1 MTGVPASPAITA
13 SDLQEIT
20 ETGVPMMRDFGVVV
34 DRLGVGF
41 ARLRLPYTA
50 TLVRP
55 GGTVAGP
62 ALFALADY
70 ALFAA
75 VLTLIGRVELTVTT
89 SMTINFL
96 RRPAPKDVLAE
107 ARVLKCGKRLAYGEI
122 ILYSE
127 GETEPVAHVTG
138 TYSIPPHAPMSVP
151 MPHYHDVTEATA
163 PEERTGD
170 ADATGPASR

>member
-1 MTGVPASPAITA
+1 MTGVPSVPAITQRE
-13 SDLQEIT
+13 LEEIT
-20 ETGVPMMRDFGVVV
+20 EQGVPMMRDFGVVV
-34 DRLGVGF
+34 DALGVGF
-41 ARLRLPYTA
+41 ARLRLPYTGS
-50 TLVRP
+50 LVRP

-96 RRPAPKDVLAE
+96 RRPGPRDVLAE

-122 ILYSE
+122 ILYSD
-127 GETEPVAHVTG
+127 GDSEPVAHVTG
-138 TYSIPPHAPMSVP
+138 TYSIPPHDPMSVP
-151 MPHYHDVTEATA
+151 MPHYHSVTDDQ
-163 PEERTGD
+163 TGVD
-170 ADATGPASR
+170 G